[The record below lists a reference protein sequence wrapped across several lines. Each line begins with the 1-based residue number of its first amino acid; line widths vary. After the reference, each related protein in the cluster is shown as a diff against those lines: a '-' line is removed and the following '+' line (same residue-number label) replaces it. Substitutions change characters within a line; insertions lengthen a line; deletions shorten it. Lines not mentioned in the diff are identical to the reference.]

1 MRSDIMEDITVY
13 FDSGGKHNTEAT
25 LELAKKRAAQRNIK
39 NVVIASSGGFS
50 AEKALEVFKD
60 TDVKLTIVSMGTSAR
75 SSFSENVKARLKEAG
90 HNICFTGDVTYEL
103 PEIAVTTL
111 RRFSEGMKVC
121 VQVMLVAAGA
131 GLIPVGQEVVAVGGS
146 GPRGYEKGGGAD
158 TAIVIEA
165 MKSSDFFK
173 LEDTPEFPKEERR
186 KIKEIINKPR

>member
-1 MRSDIMEDITVY
+1 MEDMTNY
-13 FDSGGKHNTEAT
+13 FESGGKHNTETT
-25 LELAKKRAAQRNIK
+25 LELAKKRAAKRNIK

-60 TDVKLTIVSMGTSAR
+60 TTVKLTIVSMGTSAR
-75 SSFSENVKARLKEAG
+75 SSFSENVKPRLEGAG
-90 HNICFTGDVTYEL
+90 HNLCFSGDVTYEL
-103 PEIAVTTL
+103 PEIAITTL

-121 VQVMLVAAGA
+121 VQVMLVAVGA
-131 GLIPVGQEVVAVGGS
+131 GLIQAGQEVVAVGGS

-173 LEDTPEFPKEERR
+173 LEDTPDFPKEERR
-186 KIKEIINKPR
+186 KIKEIICKPR